1 MTQTHANEG
10 IDMIGAQSSVAPP
23 VLPPTAA
30 PVGRCLLVWGWLTL
44 LATGGT
50 ALGVDAALA
59 AGDLSGGTS
68 TFDQTLVVLAGAAA
82 ALVCP
87 WLWLVATAAVID
99 ALRGRVR
106 PGAGWIR
113 RLTLTACGCAITLA
127 HVAPAHAGEAEA
139 TADATEATSVS
150 VLSGL
155 PFPERPS
162 TTARQG
168 TNLPSAVPS
177 AVTSA
182 EPEVEPSA
190 TPAAPRVAPERT
202 HRPEPTRVG
211 EGRTYVVR
219 SGDTLWA
226 IAGDALATRRSS
238 APTAAETARA
248 VAALHARNRTVL
260 GPDADLILPGQHLT
274 TTLDGD
280 QPR

>member
-1 MTQTHANEG
+1 
-10 IDMIGAQSSVAPP
+10 
-23 VLPPTAA
+23 
-30 PVGRCLLVWGWLTL
+30 
-44 LATGGT
+44 
-50 ALGVDAALA
+50 
-59 AGDLSGGTS
+59 
-68 TFDQTLVVLAGAAA
+68 
-82 ALVCP
+82 
-87 WLWLVATAAVID
+87 
-99 ALRGRVR
+99 
-106 PGAGWIR
+106 
-113 RLTLTACGCAITLA
+113 
-127 HVAPAHAGEAEA
+127 PAHAGEAEA

-168 TNLPSAVPS
+168 TTLPS

-219 SGDTLWA
+219 SGGTLWA

-260 GPDADLILPGQHLT
+260 
-274 TTLDGD
+274 
-280 QPR
+280 